1 MGILLRFHRMSAR
14 RRINVARVYDDP
26 GPDDGQ
32 RILVDRLWPRGFR
45 KCDPRVGRWLPKV
58 APSADLRKWYA
69 HEAARFDEF
78 AARYA
83 TELETDAGATALTE
97 LRDALKAGP
106 VTLVTAVRD
115 LDGSHAA
122 VLARLLS

>member
-1 MGILLRFHRMSAR
+1 MGDRS
-14 RRINVARVYDDP
+14 RIGVARVYDDP

-32 RILVDRLWPRGFR
+32 RVLVDRLWPRGFR
-45 KCDPRVGRWLPKV
+45 KGDPRVGRWISKV
-58 APSADLRKWYA
+58 APSTELRKWYS

-83 TELETDAGATALTE
+83 SELESEEGAAALAE
-97 LRDALKAGP
+97 LREVVRAGP
-106 VTLVTAVRD
+106 VTLVTAARD
-115 LDGSHAA
+115 LDGSHVA

>member
-1 MGILLRFHRMSAR
+1 MSGEHRITVS
-14 RRINVARVYDDP
+14 RVYDTSA
-26 GPDDGQ
+26 DDGE

-45 KCDPRVGRWLPKV
+45 KGDARAGRWIRDV
-58 APSADLRKWYA
+58 APSTELRKWYS
-69 HEAARFDEF
+69 HQPERFDEF

-83 TELETDAGATALTE
+83 AELQTPEGAAALEE
-97 LRDALKAGP
+97 LRDAVRAGP

-122 VLARLLS
+122 VLVKMLT

>member
-1 MGILLRFHRMSAR
+1 MSAG

-45 KCDPRVGRWLPKV
+45 KGDPRVGRWIPKV
-58 APSADLRKWYA
+58 APSTELRKWYS
-69 HEAARFDEF
+69 HEPARFDEF

-83 TELETDAGATALTE
+83 AELETDEGTAALTD

-106 VTLVTAVRD
+106 VTLVTAAKD
-115 LDGSHAA
+115 LEGSHVA